1 MYDELYANQQKLF
14 WCCVWLKV
22 GGLVLA
28 ELEPL
33 HLLYDWDWTYVY
45 AFFVVWCGGHY
56 RHSCAECPY
65 DLDAQV
71 FKKNWCNG
79 HCKWDDDGFK
89 EWQCT
94 DTPCKSP
101 CKSPCCIPMVNDSN
115 QIHYTNNLSETQGK
129 SINTGPGLGGHPVLP
144 DPECQ
149 YID

>member
-1 MYDELYANQQKLF
+1 MI
-14 WCCVWLKV
+14 
-22 GGLVLA
+22 GTGLTFM
-28 ELEPL
+28 
-33 HLLYDWDWTYVY
+33 H
-45 AFFVVWCGGHY
+45 FFVVWCGGHY

-65 DLDAQV
+65 DRDAQV

-79 HCKWDDDGFK
+79 HCKWDEDGFE

-129 SINTGPGLGGHPVLP
+129 SINTGPGLGGHRNKI
-144 DPECQ
+144 EFFA
-149 YID
+149 